1 MRCNAKIWRNT
12 GVTIGNINIDFNKE
26 YCVEVKSRIL
36 EHVTF
41 KEVGEFFIYDGL
53 SIMFETND
61 NVLFGL
67 NRISNVYEKAKIKED
82 KTLYN
87 IKKVQMYERYKR
99 SAIR

>member
-26 YCVEVKSRIL
+26 YCVEIKS
-36 EHVTF
+36 HTFKGTTF
-41 KEVGEFFIYDGL
+41 KEVGKFFIYDGL

>member
-1 MRCNAKIWRNT
+1 MRYNAKIWRNT
-12 GVTIGNINIDFNKE
+12 GVAIGNINIDFNKE
-26 YCVEVKSRIL
+26 YCVEVKSSIF

-41 KEVGEFFIYDGL
+41 KEVGKFFIYDGL

-61 NVLFGL
+61 NLLFGL
-67 NRISNVYEKAKIKED
+67 DRISNVYEKAKIKED

>member
-12 GVTIGNINIDFNKE
+12 GVTIGKINIDFNKE
-26 YCVEVKSRIL
+26 YCVEIKSYLFRG
-36 EHVTF
+36 VTF
-41 KEVGEFFIYDGL
+41 KEVGKFFIYDEL

-61 NVLFGL
+61 NVFFGL
-67 NRISNVYEKAKIKED
+67 DRISNVYEKAKIKED